1 MFKIYSDVEKG
12 LLLHT
17 IHKKSDFI
25 DGRIDIS
32 PECEYLQVCS
42 LTLPNNK
49 TFRPH
54 KHIYYQKITTIC
66 QESWVVISGKVRVF
80 LYDLDDQMIVE
91 EDLIPGDLTITY
103 RGAHN
108 YLSLEK
114 DTLVYEFK
122 TGPYFG
128 IEKDKE
134 FIDGE

>member
-17 IHKKSDFI
+17 LHKKSDFK
-25 DGRIDIS
+25 DDRVDIS

-49 TFRPH
+49 TFKLH

-80 LYDLDDQMIVE
+80 LYDLDDKIIVE
-91 EDLIPGDLTITY
+91 DDLTAGDLTITY

-108 YLSLEK
+108 YLILEK

-122 TGPYFG
+122 TGPYLG
-128 IEKDKE
+128 VKKDKV
-134 FIDGE
+134 FID